1 MFAEATNK
9 ISLSSVRSNEIIVS
23 VLDPIVEVRT
33 LILFV
38 ILILI
43 VSGLDMNSIPFY
55 SAVIF

>member
-9 ISLSSVRSNEIIVS
+9 ISRSPARSNEIIVS

-38 ILILI
+38 ILMLI
-43 VSGLDMNSIPFY
+43 VSGLDMNSIPFLL
-55 SAVIF
+55 SANH

>member
-9 ISLSSVRSNEIIVS
+9 ISLSPVRSNEIIVS

-38 ILILI
+38 ILMLI
-43 VSGLDMNSIPFY
+43 VSGLDMNSIPYY